1 MWPYKKYCR
10 GKILKIARSGDI
22 NQKPN
27 SEIYISDFQ
36 NQSLSV
42 HVLLCTKVDV
52 TNRQQPLITTK
63 KYIKFHANHKGN
75 HKKNF

>member
-1 MWPYKKYCR
+1 MEAAWSR
-10 GKILKIARSGDI
+10 HI

-42 HVLLCTKVDV
+42 HVLLCTKVDD
-52 TNRQQPLITTK
+52 TNPQQPLITTK
-63 KYIKFHANHKGN
+63 KYIKFHSNHKGN